1 MRIIGLDIH
10 RAFAEA
16 VAWQDAR
23 LSRLGRVIMG
33 RESLQAFAK
42 KLSTD
47 DVVVI
52 EATGNA
58 ASVAA
63 VIGPYVA
70 RVVIANPK
78 QVHLIARAKIK
89 TDTIDAGVLAQLY
102 ASGFLPEV
110 WIADQ
115 ATQALR
121 RQVTRRNQIVR
132 QRARLKNII
141 QSILHAHLIPS
152 RPHQDLCGPTGGAWL
167 SEQILP
173 GDERLAVERH
183 LREFDRLTEDLKV
196 IERDLAQ
203 SALADDRVKRL
214 MTIPGVDM
222 VVALALIAAIGDI
235 ARFAKPE
242 QLVGYLGLNPSVR
255 QSGPGPAY
263 HGRITKQGRGH
274 ARGMLVEAAW
284 AAARVPG
291 PLRGFFCACRPNADS
306 TSRPS
311 QRRASSPS

>member
-16 VAWQDAR
+16 VAWQDGQ
-23 LSRLGRVIMG
+23 LSRLGRVIMR
-33 RESLQAFAK
+33 RELLQAFAQ

-58 ASVAA
+58 ASAAA
-63 VIGPYVA
+63 VIGPYAA
-70 RVVIANPK
+70 RGVIANPK

-110 WIADQ
+110 WIADD

-132 QRARLKNII
+132 QRSRLKNII

-152 RPHQDLCGPTGGAWL
+152 CPHQDLCGPAGRAWL

-173 GDERLAVERH
+173 G
-183 LREFDRLTEDLKV
+183 T
-196 IERDLAQ
+196 
-203 SALADDRVKRL
+203 
-214 MTIPGVDM
+214 
-222 VVALALIAAIGDI
+222 
-235 ARFAKPE
+235 
-242 QLVGYLGLNPSVR
+242 SVWR
-255 QSGPGPAY
+255 WS
-263 HGRITKQGRGH
+263 
-274 ARGMLVEAAW
+274 
-284 AAARVPG
+284 
-291 PLRGFFCACRPNADS
+291 
-306 TSRPS
+306 S
-311 QRRASSPS
+311 QR

>member
-1 MRIIGLDIH
+1 MRIIGLDIY

-16 VAWQDAR
+16 VAWENGKLR
-23 LSRLGRVIMG
+23 RLGRVILR
-33 RESLQAFAK
+33 REALHAFAQ

-52 EATGNA
+52 ESTGNA
-58 ASVAA
+58 ASASA

-78 QVHLIARAKIK
+78 QVHLISRAKIK

-110 WIADQ
+110 WIADD

-132 QRARLKNII
+132 QRSRLKNII
-141 QSILHAHLIPS
+141 PSNLHAHLIPS
-152 RPHQDLCGPTGGAWL
+152 CPHQDLCGPTGRAWL

-183 LREFDRLTEDLKV
+183 LREFDRLTDDLKA
-196 IERDLAQ
+196 IECDLAQ

-222 VVALALIAAIGDI
+222 APRHRGRHCRPFLRNGC
-235 ARFAKPE
+235 P
-242 QLVGYLGLNPSVR
+242 LGLTWKRRSMFSP
-255 QSGPGPAY
+255 
-263 HGRITKQGRGH
+263 
-274 ARGMLVEAAW
+274 
-284 AAARVPG
+284 
-291 PLRGFFCACRPNADS
+291 
-306 TSRPS
+306 TSRKN
-311 QRRASSPS
+311 R